1 MMVHGPSWVID
12 QELKKK
18 KIMTLPEIFEK
29 IDKVTEDDILR
40 VAKEV
45 FQNKKLNL
53 AVIGP
58 HKNSKKLEKI
68 LKL

>member
-1 MMVHGPSWVID
+1 
-12 QELKKK
+12 
-18 KIMTLPEIFEK
+18 MTLPEIFK
-29 IDKVTEDDILR
+29 NIDKVTENDILR
-40 VAKEV
+40 VAKEI

-58 HKNSKKLEKI
+58 HKDGKKLEKI